1 MDEILDQQENIPEDS
16 TYATPYNVDLF
27 LPKPKN
33 FFTEY
38 TRRVLALPEPV
49 RNILMDSSTA
59 NYIEENLGQ
68 SFGLNK
74 EQKIEI
80 TRIIRDV
87 LLGDISI
94 NAMASKISE
103 NLEIDSTVA
112 YQIQSKIVN
121 ELFGPAIEDIKKLQT
136 ERFPEKPDRPVAPM
150 RPQTQ
155 KITEGSDLKIDP
167 DINRNNVVDLRN
179 K

>member
-1 MDEILDQQENIPEDS
+1 MNEDQKDNVKS
-16 TYATPYNVDLF
+16 GYFTPFDVDRHLA
-27 LPKPKN
+27 
-33 FFTEY
+33 EY
-38 TRRVLALPEPV
+38 
-49 RNILMDSSTA
+49 SSTSFFQRVGSLPDSLKDIMA
-59 NYIEENLGQ
+59 NPSTAEFIEEKLGTEF
-68 SFGLNK
+68 SMNYV
-74 EQKIEI
+74 QKIEV